1 MKRMFCDLC
10 GKEIANDTT
19 WAWVSIGGV
28 NKVKDKDLHIECA
41 IRINNLIDRFC
52 HAVQHNE
59 VVKFTVNDGG
69 AEDGK

>member
-19 WAWVSIGGV
+19 WAWVSVGGV
-28 NKVKDKDLHIECA
+28 NSVKGKDLHIECA
-41 IRINNLIDRFC
+41 TRINDLIDMFC

-59 VVKFTVNDGG
+59 VVEFRLNDGG
-69 AEDGK
+69 AEDA